1 MKGDPM
7 FDLDHI
13 FKYHA
18 PTPETLKAYTA
29 IREGAKAFAALLVE
43 NTPEGA
49 DQAAALRLI
58 REASMTA
65 NAAVALGGRL
75 DLPPIVEVEF
85 VGAISAS
92 VKAWDRREPSPVDA
106 GR

>member
-1 MKGDPM
+1 MSTRGNLPAFFPEREHM

-18 PTPETLKAYTA
+18 PNAETLKAYTA
-29 IREGAKAFAALLVE
+29 IRDAAKVFATVLIE

-49 DQAAALRLI
+49 DQAAALRLV

-75 DLPPIVEVEF
+75 NQE
-85 VGAISAS
+85 
-92 VKAWDRREPSPVDA
+92 
-106 GR
+106 

>member
-1 MKGDPM
+1 MIHLKL
-7 FDLDHI
+7 DLDHI

-29 IREGAKAFAALLVE
+29 IRDAAKAFATVLVE
-43 NTPEGA
+43 NTPQGS
-49 DQAAALRLI
+49 DQDAAVRLV

-75 DLPPIVEVEF
+75 MTPLTNEDLQV
-85 VGAISAS
+85 
-92 VKAWDRREPSPVDA
+92 
-106 GR
+106 

>member
-1 MKGDPM
+1 MKA
-7 FDLDHI
+7 FDLEHI

-18 PTPETLKAYTA
+18 PTPETLKSYTA
-29 IREGAKAFAALLVE
+29 IRDAAKAFAMVLLE

-49 DQAAALRLI
+49 DQAAALRLV

-75 DLPPIVEVEF
+75 DVE
-85 VGAISAS
+85 
-92 VKAWDRREPSPVDA
+92 
-106 GR
+106 

>member
-1 MKGDPM
+1 M

-29 IREGAKAFAALLVE
+29 IREGAKAFAMVLVE
-43 NTPEGA
+43 NTPQGA
-49 DQAAALRLI
+49 DQAAALRLL

-75 DLPPIVEVEF
+75 DCPPTVQDVIAGTVQAARV
-85 VGAISAS
+85 VGCPNSS
-92 VKAWDRREPSPVDA
+92 PTSPSGD
-106 GR
+106 